1 VSAEIIPLLASL
13 EEDPA
18 LHQARLLLLLDAFAG
33 SRGTDHINGL
43 TKLAK
48 LDFLLRYPTYLER
61 ALFETG
67 RDGTRVDVQDHER
80 TSVES
85 SMVRYRYGPWDFRYR
100 QLVDLLV
107 CRGLAWAEVKGRTVQ
122 IGVTEEGREAGKLLS
137 ATEEFAEVRRRAGL
151 LPGPFRAMGA
161 TRLKDFVYS
170 SFPEIVTMRLG
181 ELIRP

>member
-1 VSAEIIPLLASL
+1 MSAEIVPLLASL
-13 EEDPA
+13 EEDPG

-33 SRGTDHINGL
+33 RGGTDHINGL

-48 LDFLLRYPTYLER
+48 LDFLLRYPTYMER
-61 ALFETG
+61 ALSATG
-67 RDGTRVDVQDHER
+67 RDGTRVNVQDQER

-107 CRGLAWAEVKGRTVQ
+107 CRGLAWAQVQGRTVQ
-122 IGVTEEGREAGKLLS
+122 IGLTDKGRAAAQRLS

-151 LPGPFRAMGA
+151 LPGPFRTMGA
-161 TRLKDFVYS
+161 TRLKDFVYAV
-170 SFPEIVTMRLG
+170 FPEIVTMRLG
-181 ELIRP
+181 ESIRP